1 MYTLDELREKLLT
14 RYEID
19 DIIELLDINSEE
31 LVDRFEDKVIN
42 RIEKIQREI
51 EELSLIH
58 I

>member
-31 LVDRFEDKVIN
+31 LVDRFEYKVIN
-42 RIEKIQREI
+42 RIEKIQQEI
-51 EELSLIH
+51 EEMEA
-58 I
+58 

>member
-42 RIEKIQREI
+42 RIEKIQQEI
-51 EELSLIH
+51 EEMEA
-58 I
+58 

>member
-51 EELSLIH
+51 DEMEA
-58 I
+58 

>member
-19 DIIELLDINSEE
+19 DIIELLDISSEE

-42 RIEKIQREI
+42 RIEKLQLEI
-51 EELSLIH
+51 EEMET
-58 I
+58 

>member
-42 RIEKIQREI
+42 RIEKLQLEI
-51 EELSLIH
+51 EEMET
-58 I
+58 

>member
-19 DIIELLDINSEE
+19 DIIELLDISYYE

-42 RIEKIQREI
+42 RIEKLQLEI
-51 EELSLIH
+51 EEMET
-58 I
+58 

>member
-51 EELSLIH
+51 EEMEA
-58 I
+58 